1 MDAVACSTFGSLALR
16 LVLSRCSHLGHFAS
30 AFLSRPRS
38 YGPRGSTFAPSWC
51 ADVCAPCSPCSKAA
65 SSPWEKSSS
74 HRFGHQESSTPPWH
88 QSRVDQCGSRTG
100 RRDLPMVVVE
110 FNRGAGSDAVVAL
123 DARVRGASLEK
134 ACCAV
139 ITVMRTDLRE
149 YYMLYECVFMMCS
162 WANMIRETMLTEFS
176 GLIQCARGVQYGLFS
191 PTRFLLPSRCHF
203 ARTIHTRS
211 PLSTQT
217 VLV

>member
-1 MDAVACSTFGSLALR
+1 MSCSDGPRARRALLWTHERLQSRAKRRESALLYVRSGPGPVDNATTLGPGTASPPFRAWMPWLARRLALALR

-123 DARVRGASLEK
+123 DAR
-134 ACCAV
+134 CAV
-139 ITVMRTDLRE
+139 IT
-149 YYMLYECVFMMCS
+149 
-162 WANMIRETMLTEFS
+162 
-176 GLIQCARGVQYGLFS
+176 G
-191 PTRFLLPSRCHF
+191 
-203 ARTIHTRS
+203 
-211 PLSTQT
+211 
-217 VLV
+217 

>member
-1 MDAVACSTFGSLALR
+1 MSCSDGPRARRALLWTHEQLQSRAKRRESALLYVRSGPGPVDNATTLGPGTASPPFRAWMPWLARRLALALR

-134 ACCAV
+134 ACC
-139 ITVMRTDLRE
+139 
-149 YYMLYECVFMMCS
+149 
-162 WANMIRETMLTEFS
+162 
-176 GLIQCARGVQYGLFS
+176 RGDNGDED
-191 PTRFLLPSRCHF
+191 
-203 ARTIHTRS
+203 
-211 PLSTQT
+211 
-217 VLV
+217 